1 MPDEIRKENDQGGG
15 AGTGTGADE
24 RSEEQKKEQEKK
36 DREVQAQKDKEERE
50 RLEKENAE
58 MKFDRDFEAMVSQYP
73 HAVTFKQQIKD
84 RVSQGL
90 PVDEA
95 TVLILNK
102 EKKLVTKTEI
112 DRSNDGRDSMG
123 GSGIT
128 QPPRGKKPANE
139 MTTEELRKEF
149 MDLEAKGEINYTA
162 D

>member
-1 MPDEIRKENDQGGG
+1 MPDETKKENEQAGG

-36 DREVQAQKDKEERE
+36 DQEAQAQKDKEETA
-50 RLEKENAE
+50 RLAKENAE
-58 MKFDRDFEAMVSQYP
+58 LKFDRDFEAMVAQYP
-73 HAVTFKQQIKD
+73 NAVSFKDKIKE

-95 TVLILNK
+95 TVLVLNK
-102 EKKLVTKTEI
+102 EKKLVTKQEI
-112 DRSNDGRDSMG
+112 DRSNAGTDSAG
-123 GSGIT
+123 GSGAT
-128 QPPRGKKPANE
+128 QTPRGKKPANE

-149 MDLEAKGEINYTA
+149 MELEAKGEINYTP